1 MDTDAGAADGPES
14 GAPDPEGSALLLAGD
29 VMTGRGIDQILPDPV
44 EPTLHEPAVRSAR
57 EYVAL
62 AENANGPIP
71 RRASWDYVW
80 GDLPAELALSPVALR
95 IANLETAV
103 TRAESWLP
111 KGINYRMSP
120 GNLPVLKAIGWDA
133 VTLANNHVLDWGVA
147 GLLDTLVAL
156 RAAGIATAGA
166 GRDAQEAWQP
176 AILPLAGDSRLL
188 LFACAHG
195 SAGVPAGWAAA
206 PGRPGVARLADLAEA
221 SLEELGARIAAVRR
235 PGDRVIVSIH
245 WGSNWGYEVPPAQ
258 RRFARGLVERAAV
271 DLVFGH
277 SSHHPRPFEI
287 HDGRAILY
295 GAGDLLN
302 DYEGIEGY
310 EAFRPE
316 LVLAYRVVLDRR
328 NGRLRRFE
336 GIPLRIRRFRLERAE
351 PEAAAWLARTLD
363 RESRPFGTTVRLEGG
378 RLRIEPV

>member
-133 VTLANNHVLDWGVA
+133 VTLANNHVLDWGPE
-147 GLLDTLVAL
+147 GLLETLERLLAV
-156 RAAGIATAGA
+156 GIATAGA
-166 GRDAQEAWQP
+166 GRD
-176 AILPLAGDSRLL
+176 
-188 LFACAHG
+188 
-195 SAGVPAGWAAA
+195 
-206 PGRPGVARLADLAEA
+206 
-221 SLEELGARIAAVRR
+221 LEEARA
-235 PGDRVIVSIH
+235 
-245 WGSNWGYEVPPAQ
+245 PA
-258 RRFARGLVERAAV
+258 
-271 DLVFGH
+271 
-277 SSHHPRPFEI
+277 
-287 HDGRAILY
+287 
-295 GAGDLLN
+295 
-302 DYEGIEGY
+302 
-310 EAFRPE
+310 
-316 LVLAYRVVLDRR
+316 VLAVP
-328 NGRLRRFE
+328 G
-336 GIPLRIRRFRLERAE
+336 
-351 PEAAAWLARTLD
+351 
-363 RESRPFGTTVRLEGG
+363 GG
-378 RLRIEPV
+378 RHPARMGLPAV